1 MNNKYTAVEENT
13 NRELPIAKINFADSK
28 TMSAYFAR
36 LRRHYGEKVI
46 LATGE
51 KVILAT
57 KKEKTLKTA

>member
-1 MNNKYTAVEENT
+1 MNNKYTAVEKNT

-28 TMSAYFAR
+28 TLTAYFAR

-46 LATGE
+46 LATMEE
-51 KVILAT
+51 K

>member
-1 MNNKYTAVEENT
+1 MNNKYTAFEKNT

-28 TMSAYFAR
+28 TLTAYFAR

-46 LATGE
+46 LVTMEE
-51 KVILAT
+51 K